1 MSNTIWQV
9 YTYDKS
15 PGEHTVVG
23 SVRIA
28 SHLHSPQLGNHRD
41 ILVYLPPSYHVSE
54 KYYPVIY
61 MHDGQNL
68 FDEVTSF
75 VGEWRV
81 DETLEEIA
89 QSEGYEAIIVG
100 IPSIGEERMLEYS
113 PYDTRWGRSKA
124 AQYLAFITETVKPLI
139 DASFRT
145 LPGRSTT
152 GVAGSSM
159 GGLISM
165 YAFLRCPQV
174 FGWVGAMSPS
184 FWLVKQ
190 RIVRD
195 IEETAYIPGRI
206 YLDIGEQEIS
216 SRRSKDSAQQLT
228 STVEQVYEALVIK
241 GYQPNSEIIYIT
253 DPEGVHHESAWARR
267 FPQMIRFFLSPQPEQ
282 VNQQSPMP

>member
-1 MSNTIWQV
+1 MSNAVWQI
-9 YTYDKS
+9 YTHDKS

-28 SHLHSPQLGNHRD
+28 PQIHSPQLGNRRD

-54 KYYPVIY
+54 KFYPVVY

-89 QSEGYEAIIVG
+89 HSEGYEAIVVG
-100 IPSIGEERMLEYS
+100 IPSVGEERMLEYS
-113 PYDTRWGRSKA
+113 PYDTRWGKSKA
-124 AQYLAFITETVKPLI
+124 AQYLAFMTETVKPLV
-139 DASFRT
+139 DSSFRT

-165 YAFLRCPQV
+165 YAFMRCPQV

-184 FWLVKQ
+184 FWLVNHH
-190 RIVRD
+190 IIHD
-195 IEETAYIPGRI
+195 IEQMPYIPGRI

-216 SRRSKDSAQQLT
+216 SRRAGKSQQLT
-228 STVEQVYEALVIK
+228 STVRQVYEALVVR
-241 GYQPNSEIIYIT
+241 GYQPNREILYVT

-282 VNQQSPMP
+282 VIQQPPNS

>member
-1 MSNTIWQV
+1 MSNAVWQI
-9 YTYDKS
+9 YTHDKS

-28 SHLHSPQLGNHRD
+28 PQIHSPQLGNRRD

-54 KYYPVIY
+54 KYYPVVY

-89 QSEGYEAIIVG
+89 HSEGYEAIVVG
-100 IPSIGEERMLEYS
+100 IPSVGEERMLEYS
-113 PYDTRWGRSKA
+113 PYDTRWGKSKA
-124 AQYLAFITETVKPLI
+124 AQYLAFMTETVKPLV
-139 DASFRT
+139 DSSFRT

-184 FWLVKQ
+184 FWLVNHH
-190 RIVRD
+190 IIHD
-195 IEETAYIPGRI
+195 IEQMPYIPGRI

-216 SRRSKDSAQQLT
+216 SRRAGKSQQLT
-228 STVEQVYEALVIK
+228 STVRQVYEALVVR
-241 GYQPNSEIIYIT
+241 GYQPNREILYVT

-282 VNQQSPMP
+282 VIQPPE